1 MFSHLQDQ
9 KNQKVYQSRTGAGNT
24 TTRHPAKN
32 ISLQRQGQTGSR
44 PYQGAYADTTA
55 MLGGSLVHHGPFNDR
70 AYLFRLDPAD
80 FPGIADRLLAFARGR
95 GYSRIFARIPAP
107 ACGHFIAS
115 GYLPRAR
122 IPGLYQGE
130 VDGYYMAAYRN
141 PLQSNWQDGIDDV
154 LAVAEE
160 KGRKSAASPAL
171 EPGFTCTPATPADA
185 PALAAIYRKVFV
197 TYPVPVQ
204 DPAYLAREM
213 QRNLQCFCIRDGEK
227 IAAIASAAVDPEGQ
241 FAEMT
246 GFATLPEYRGCGFS
260 SHLLRQMETKMRS
273 TGIKTTFA
281 IARARS
287 YPANIIFARAG
298 YTHAGTVPGCVNI
311 CGSLEDMNVWYRLL
325 DDRMAAPPRGRSGRT
340 GSARGKE

>member
-1 MFSHLQDQ
+1 
-9 KNQKVYQSRTGAGNT
+9 
-24 TTRHPAKN
+24 
-32 ISLQRQGQTGSR
+32 
-44 PYQGAYADTTA
+44 

-70 AYLFRLDPAD
+70 AYLLRLDPTD
-80 FPGIADRLLAFARGR
+80 VPGIAGRLLAFARGR
-95 GYSRIFARIPAP
+95 GYSRVFARIPAP
-107 ACGHFIAS
+107 ACGHFVSS

-130 VDGYYMAAYRN
+130 VDGYYMAAYRD
-141 PLQSNWQDGIDDV
+141 PLPSNWQDGIDDV

-160 KGRKSAASPAL
+160 KGRRRSAESPAL

-185 PALAAIYRKVFV
+185 PAIAAIYRKVFV
-197 TYPVPVQ
+197 TYPVPVH

-213 QRNLQCFCIRDGEK
+213 HHDLQCFCIRDGEK

-260 SHLLRQMETKMRS
+260 GYLLQQMETKMRS
-273 TGIKTTFA
+273 IGVKTTFA

-311 CGSLEDMNVWYRLL
+311 CGSLEDMSIWYRLL
-325 DDRMAAPPRGRSGRT
+325 DDRMAAPSRGISGPA
-340 GSARGKE
+340 GDA